1 MGGEGMQAGMQE
13 GIGSMMGQAMMQPQ
27 AQEQEQVPQKD
38 YAKIKQILKQLY
50 ASNPQK
56 FREFLM
62 KIKDKL
68 PPEVLQELVM
78 AIQEE
83 SEPTEI
89 NTGIMSVPIE
99 NNRVQALGGLGGI
112 VSGVGKAVGSVASGI
127 GKAVGSVAGAVGNI
141 AGSIDLGDVATA
153 AAFYFGG
160 PQAAAFV
167 NSATGGTGNK
177 FLDMGLNLY
186 AGGVGQGGGG
196 FDVGSAFSSGFDDFG
211 TGGVF
216 PQSGGGFFDDFGTGG
231 IFPQSGGG
239 SGGVSS
245 GVFDDFGTGGVFP
258 QSGGGSS
265 GGFDLSKILSGGAK
279 VLGEQLGKLTGK
291 DYVDLAK
298 LGGSAYAAK
307 LARDDQ
313 ERINKIVE
321 EENRRFRAAQE
332 AKRSQYSGPSAL
344 GIPRQTTTADVVRA
358 PVARGGIMEVDR
370 EKYGFGSMFTNL
382 INKMPGLIKEVSSI
396 NSGQNNDSFVGM
408 QFGDFIDRDKDG
420 IDDRKQGRSFLTA
433 ADVVRRPAA
442 MGGRM
447 RYAMGNSVQDGI
459 MAAPQIAMQMGM
471 PVGNPRRNQQGITEL
486 DYRNEGGFVP
496 PIGIKEKA
504 DDIPAMLSNNE
515 FVFTADAVGG
525 ADPEGKQDR
534 ERGAKV
540 MYTLMKR
547 LENGGIV

>member
-1 MGGEGMQAGMQE
+1 MISRSQMNRQLYQMGGEGMQE

-27 AQEQEQVPQKD
+27 AQKQEQVPQKD
-38 YAKIKQILKQLY
+38 YAKIKQILKELY

-56 FREFLM
+56 FQEFLM
-62 KIKDKL
+62 KIKDKI
-68 PPEVLQELVM
+68 PPKILQELVM
-78 AIQEE
+78 TIQEE
-83 SEPTEI
+83 EDRAMAAMG
-89 NTGIMSVPIE
+89 GIMSVPRAKYGFGSFVSSI
-99 NNRVQALGGLGGI
+99 AGGI
-112 VSGVGKAVGSVASGI
+112 GDFIGGAADVVGDVVGGI
-127 GKAVGSVAGAVGNI
+127 GDVVGDIASSV
-141 AGSIDLGDVATA
+141 DLGDIATA

-160 PQAAAFV
+160 PQAAAVV

-177 FLDMGLNLY
+177 YLDMGLNLY
-186 AGGVGQGGGG
+186 A
-196 FDVGSAFSSGFDDFG
+196 SG
-211 TGGVF
+211 TGA
-216 PQSGGGFFDDFGTGG
+216 D
-231 IFPQSGGG
+231 G
-239 SGGVSS
+239 SFS
-245 GVFDDFGTGGVFP
+245 
-258 QSGGGSS
+258 
-265 GGFDLSKILSGGAK
+265 LSN
-279 VLGEQLGKLTGK
+279 
-291 DYVDLAK
+291 
-298 LGGSAYAAK
+298 LGGSFQPGPGSQPDIFGDFGNVLNFLPGYEAGERDTNQGPYDPRNDPSKSTEIFSDRTAKILGDLLKTGTSLYAGK

-313 ERINKIVE
+313 ERINRIAE
-321 EENRRFRAAQE
+321 EENARFRAAQE

-358 PVARGGIMEVDR
+358 PVAMGGIMEVDR
-370 EKYGFGSMFTNL
+370 EKYGFGSMFANL
-382 INKMPGLIKEVSSI
+382 INTIPELIKETSS
-396 NSGQNNDSFVGM
+396 QNNDSFVGM

-471 PVGNPRRNQQGITEL
+471 PVGNPRRNQQGVTEL

-515 FVFTADAVGG
+515 FVFTANAVKNAGG
-525 ADPEGKQDR
+525 GDPNV
-534 ERGAKV
+534 GAKK